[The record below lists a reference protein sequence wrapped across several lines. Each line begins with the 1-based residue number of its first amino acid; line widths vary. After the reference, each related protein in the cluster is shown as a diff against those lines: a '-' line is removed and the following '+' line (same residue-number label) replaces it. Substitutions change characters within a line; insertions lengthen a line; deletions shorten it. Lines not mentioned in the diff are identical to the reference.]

1 MAHMRKIS
9 MVRVEVLVNSTL
21 YLSSVTYL
29 FFVIIFIKINN
40 VINKSRTLMW
50 NHLFGIVSFVGMYC
64 WGTAQRCHYCP
75 YYRGTRGM
83 KLDTGEILKGV
94 STQSPLLPIQI
105 RISIRKKKK
114 NLWSIGR
121 DTDGYDYQQSLL
133 ENMTLYIA
141 FDCRTNKN

>member
-29 FFVIIFIKINN
+29 FFVIIFIKLNN

-64 WGTAQRCHYCP
+64 WGTAQRCHYCA

-114 NLWSIGR
+114 LMEHQKRHWWIWLPTKSIGEHDFIYR
-121 DTDGYDYQQSLL
+121 FWLQD
-133 ENMTLYIA
+133 
-141 FDCRTNKN
+141 

>member
-1 MAHMRKIS
+1 

-21 YLSSVTYL
+21 YLPSVTYL

-50 NHLFGIVSFVGMYC
+50 NHLFGVVSLVGMYC
-64 WGTAQRCHYCP
+64 WGTAQRCHSCP
-75 YYRGTRGM
+75 CYRGTSGM

-114 NLWSIGR
+114 KTYRASEEKLMDMI
-121 DTDGYDYQQSLL
+121 
-133 ENMTLYIA
+133 
-141 FDCRTNKN
+141 TNKVDWRT

>member
-1 MAHMRKIS
+1 

-21 YLSSVTYL
+21 YLPSVTYL

-50 NHLFGIVSFVGMYC
+50 NHLFGVVSLVGMYH
-64 WGTAQRCHYCP
+64 WGTAQRCHSCP
-75 YYRGTRGM
+75 YYRGTSGM
-83 KLDTGEILKGV
+83 KLDTGEILKGF

-114 NLWSIGR
+114 LTEHQKRN
-121 DTDGYDYQQSLL
+121 
-133 ENMTLYIA
+133 
-141 FDCRTNKN
+141 